1 MITAISIAIG
11 VFLINPIIVTQDSLS
26 LQYTRGAEDGRQGK
40 TSLSVTWKA
49 EKKGKEN
56 KAAWETA
63 CSYPDTAS
71 WYMPVVRTHTI
82 FLESGE
88 RRVKE
93 ISFIWEKPSSQEE
106 GENVGTSIRPKYVSV
121 GGGDRELEFDWVVQ
135 PFSPDK
141 DDFK

>member
-1 MITAISIAIG
+1 MIAATSIIIG
-11 VFLINPIIVTQDSLS
+11 FFLINPIIVTQDSLS
-26 LQYTRGAEDGRQGK
+26 LQYTRGAEDGCQGK

-63 CSYPDTAS
+63 CSYPDAAS
-71 WYMPVVRTHTI
+71 WYMPVARTHTI

-88 RRVKE
+88 KRVKE
-93 ISFIWEKPSSQEE
+93 ISFIWGKPSSQKE
-106 GENVGTSIRPKYVSV
+106 GDDVGTSIRPKYVSM

-135 PFSPDK
+135 PFSPGK